1 MKIYK
6 NSQRGFSPAVTVR
19 VRKLNIYVLMRRKKK
34 TNLFS
39 MRQKQNSY
47 LQWLKEHSDIPEIH
61 INKAKT

>member
-19 VRKLNIYVLMRRKKK
+19 VRKLNIYVLMKKKK

-39 MRQKQNSY
+39 SHQKQNSY
-47 LQWLKEHSDIPEIH
+47 LQWLEEDSDIPEINF
-61 INKAKT
+61 NKAKT